1 MKIGHYFF
9 TKILIFES
17 SCSNVFANNGMFE
30 ILKVFEF
37 LKKHKTIENPKE
49 TGNMKKVKLTA

>member
-1 MKIGHYFF
+1 
-9 TKILIFES
+9 
-17 SCSNVFANNGMFE
+17 MFE
-30 ILKVFEF
+30 ILKVVEF